1 MLVAVVGIL
10 STLKGKLVCPLPALV
25 RLRLVGARPRHDPA
39 GLREL
44 GLPGHV
50 EAQDVHRAVM
60 RGEAPDQLL
69 ALAVGGLRQLLVGDL
84 VRAMTLR
91 VAVVD
96 GGLGGA

>member
-1 MLVAVVGIL
+1 
-10 STLKGKLVCPLPALV
+10 
-25 RLRLVGARPRHDPA
+25 
-39 GLREL
+39 
-44 GLPGHV
+44 
-50 EAQDVHRAVM
+50 M
-60 RGEAPDQLL
+60 RGEAPDHLL